1 MLPSIKGNTGFLRL
15 VGFLEAAGWGPLV
28 IYFPIYLENNGL
40 SYPQIGAVIAAP
52 MITGMFASIV
62 WSSFS
67 DSIGRRK
74 PFMIQSAL
82 SISIFTFLATIIS
95 SFEWFLVLGI
105 LRGLLTPLLEGL
117 TVASLFSVSSH
128 RGMGRTFGGY
138 AMWKSLG
145 WAASLMISSIL
156 VQLLDVRF
164 ALYTSSFMFL
174 MTAVGALRVP
184 EVVENTPLVTTR
196 DAVKVKSLRIMYDVL
211 RKRRMLVF
219 LLASLPLYAAINA
232 AIAFFPIRLKASG
245 TSPLLVGLIFAVPA
259 LLEVFTFSRIGG
271 IVDTTKKKWLL
282 ILSSAIYSLEF
293 ILIGA
298 VSEPLFLLFAYS
310 LSEPLAWPFL
320 FSASS
325 ILVSKIL
332 PPQRWATGQTLY
344 RVWAWS
350 FLPMLGSLIGGFIS
364 GILGL
369 SAMFLI
375 ISILAAISCLL
386 FIWVEEGY

>member
-1 MLPSIKGNTGFLRL
+1 M
-15 VGFLEAAGWGPLV
+15 V
-28 IYFPIYLENNGL
+28 IYFPIYLESNGL

-52 MITGMFASIV
+52 MITGMFASMV

-128 RGMGRTFGGY
+128 GGMGRTFGGY

-145 WAASLMISSIL
+145 WAASLMVSSIL
-156 VQLLDVRF
+156 VQLLDIKS
-164 ALYTSSFMFL
+164 ALYASSILFL
-174 MTAVGALRVP
+174 MTAVSALQVP
-184 EVVENTPLVTTR
+184 EAVEDAPPAVGR
-196 DAVKVKSLRIMYDVL
+196 DAIKVGSLKIMYDVL
-211 RKRRMLVF
+211 RERRMLFF

-232 AIAFFPIRLKASG
+232 AITFFPIRLKASG
-245 TSPLLVGLIFAVPA
+245 TSPLLVGLIFAIPA
-259 LLEVFTFSRIGG
+259 LLEVFTFSKIGG
-271 IVDTTKKKWLL
+271 IVDATKKKRLL
-282 ILSSAIYSLEF
+282 VLSSAIYSLEF
-293 ILIGA
+293 LLIGA
-298 VSEPLFLLFAYS
+298 LSEPLFLLLVYS

-332 PPQRWATGQTLY
+332 PPQKWATGQTLY

-350 FLPMLGSLIGGFIS
+350 FLSMLGSLIGGFIS

-369 SAMFLI
+369 SAMFFI
-375 ISILAAISCLL
+375 MSILAATSCLL
-386 FIWVEEGY
+386 FTFVGEGY

>member
-1 MLPSIKGNTGFLRL
+1 MLPSIKGNAGFLRL
-15 VGFLEAAGWGPLV
+15 VGFLETAGWGPLV
-28 IYFPIYLENNGL
+28 IYFPIYLESNGL

-128 RGMGRTFGGY
+128 GGMGRTFGGY

-174 MTAVGALRVP
+174 MTAVGALRAP
-184 EVVENTPLVTTR
+184 EVVENAPPVVAR
-196 DAVKVKSLRIMYDVL
+196 DAVKVGSLRIMYDVL
-211 RKRRMLVF
+211 RERRMLF
-219 LLASLPLYAAINA
+219 SFSHLCL
-232 AIAFFPIRLKASG
+232 F
-245 TSPLLVGLIFAVPA
+245 TPLL
-259 LLEVFTFSRIGG
+259 
-271 IVDTTKKKWLL
+271 
-282 ILSSAIYSLEF
+282 
-293 ILIGA
+293 
-298 VSEPLFLLFAYS
+298 
-310 LSEPLAWPFL
+310 
-320 FSASS
+320 
-325 ILVSKIL
+325 
-332 PPQRWATGQTLY
+332 TLQ
-344 RVWAWS
+344 
-350 FLPMLGSLIGGFIS
+350 
-364 GILGL
+364 
-369 SAMFLI
+369 
-375 ISILAAISCLL
+375 
-386 FIWVEEGY
+386 